1 MTTPHFILV
10 AVENLRQARAL
21 ALEAMRQRATHLVV
35 DKRVP
40 AGYRSAIPQSSS
52 EFTKGLAT
60 ARLLQRESLL
70 NCATMLSGIFG
81 AESGETFERAYH
93 SNPDAFK
100 ASMGKVFQAMGLC
113 AAETLVRQRH
123 THEGAGEQWTPLDF
137 DEGGFMDGLTEVGRF
152 QDLLAGRYC
161 ADSYFYNPYA
171 RSARVPAASYLD
183 ALSAHVAQFGKK
195 LALVPLM
202 VTE

>member
-21 ALEAMRQRATHLVV
+21 ALEALRQRASGLVV

-40 AGYRSAIPQSSS
+40 AGYRSALPIGSTD
-52 EFTKGLAT
+52 FDNALAT
-60 ARLLQRESLL
+60 ARLLQRESLM

-81 AESGETFERAYH
+81 GDSGEAFERTYH
-93 SNPDAFK
+93 CDPEGFK
-100 ASMGKVFQAMGLC
+100 ASLGRVFQAMGFC

-123 THEGAGEQWTPLDF
+123 TLAAAGDSWIPLDF
-137 DEGGFMDGLTEVGRF
+137 DEEGFMDGLAEVRRF
-152 QDLLAGRYC
+152 QDLLAGQYC

-171 RSARVPAASYLD
+171 RSARVPSAGYFEE
-183 ALSAHVAQFGKK
+183 LSAYLTKTGRK
-195 LALVPLM
+195 LALVPVM